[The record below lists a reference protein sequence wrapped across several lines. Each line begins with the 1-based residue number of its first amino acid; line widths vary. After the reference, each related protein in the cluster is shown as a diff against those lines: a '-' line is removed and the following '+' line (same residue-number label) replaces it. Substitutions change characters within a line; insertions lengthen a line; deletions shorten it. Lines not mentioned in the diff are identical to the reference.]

1 MFKKV
6 TAEKKP
12 CLNVVVFN
20 VFCNFILYRYPT
32 ANRFYN
38 EDMIDS
44 AFQAL
49 INVNTLIEESLNLS
63 NRAKV
68 VIRKV
73 EDEISVSKTI
83 E

>member
-1 MFKKV
+1 
-6 TAEKKP
+6 
-12 CLNVVVFN
+12 
-20 VFCNFILYRYPT
+20 
-32 ANRFYN
+32 
-38 EDMIDS
+38 MIDS

-83 E
+83 VCNII

>member
-1 MFKKV
+1 
-6 TAEKKP
+6 
-12 CLNVVVFN
+12 
-20 VFCNFILYRYPT
+20 
-32 ANRFYN
+32 
-38 EDMIDS
+38 MIDS